1 MWTNYS
7 IGKSD
12 RLNFRYVQ
20 FTEDWNFHNNCT
32 QVKPLMTTEETAL
45 STLSFN
51 VMEKM
56 VLYFFSLL
64 LSLPSNFRSE
74 VINIEAYQGENY
86 GEEDIFNWEN
96 GCSIGMKLCPPPPIL
111 WNCFWRMPDQ
121 TRTILARTSIATWL
135 VYNQHNGNKMPNG
148 IKVVCKIYYK
158 KQRSVYTFSINTF
171 PFLLTGCLW

>member
-20 FTEDWNFHNNCT
+20 ITEDWNFHNNCT
-32 QVKPLMTTEETAL
+32 QVKPLMTTEETTL

-96 GCSIGMKLCPPPPIL
+96 GCGIGMKLCPPSIL

-121 TRTILARTSIATWL
+121 TRTIVARTSVAIWL
-135 VYNQHNGNKMPNG
+135 VCNQYNGNKNDKWHKSG
-148 IKVVCKIYYK
+148 LRNLLQETK
-158 KQRSVYTFSINTF
+158 KCVYILHKHF
-171 PFLLTGCLW
+171 PYLLTGCLW